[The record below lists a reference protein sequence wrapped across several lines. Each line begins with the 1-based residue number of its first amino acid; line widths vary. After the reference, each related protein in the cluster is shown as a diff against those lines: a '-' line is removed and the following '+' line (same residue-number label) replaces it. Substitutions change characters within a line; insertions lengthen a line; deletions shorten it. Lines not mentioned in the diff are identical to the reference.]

1 MLKQVIGRISFWWS
15 FELLLSFFSLVSN
28 CLWRIDIIWRIGLGL
43 CKTCET
49 WQNFSPLFVIQS
61 LPQLWHTLALTRLF
75 ESFNVILAD
84 LRSIMKSDYPNSK
97 SMSSLSFIFGLGFFV
112 KVNQTQVNYIED
124 IISSNYINRCVGQFK
139 IFEERR
145 VL

>member
-1 MLKQVIGRISFWWS
+1 
-15 FELLLSFFSLVSN
+15 
-28 CLWRIDIIWRIGLGL
+28 
-43 CKTCET
+43 
-49 WQNFSPLFVIQS
+49 
-61 LPQLWHTLALTRLF
+61 
-75 ESFNVILAD
+75 
-84 LRSIMKSDYPNSK
+84 
-97 SMSSLSFIFGLGFFV
+97 MSSLSFIFGLGFFV